1 MTKFVHPLAGFFL
14 ALTLSACSTF
24 DLGSQPNEAINSEAA
39 KLSAPASWVLGGQT
53 DGLLA
58 NRWDAVVSDPLMD
71 QYIELALKNNP
82 SLKASYES
90 IARSE
95 AILQQAQSNRL
106 PVIGTNVSTSGG
118 GNLDQFNF
126 SERYAGGLSASWE
139 VDLWGDIDAGVLS
152 STYDLDATKAT
163 YENARQALIAAV
175 ARAYIAAIESNLLV
189 ELSAQTLAAQE
200 ETYRIVMIRYKLG
213 AASRREV
220 VLAESD
226 VASARDNL
234 VISEASKRRA
244 LLSLE
249 ALLGQYPD
257 GDITVT
263 ADFPSLPPLFSTGV
277 PTELL
282 RRRPD
287 IVAAEFNALSAF
299 QATRATRANGWPR
312 LSLSGGI
319 DTATLNIGNLLDPAS
334 IAYSIGARLA
344 DVLFDGGLTEGRINA
359 ANASQRLALASY
371 GQTVLDAYFD
381 VEESLNDL
389 RTITERRPYIEKS
402 AESARETLVLAEIQ
416 YKEGAIDLLD
426 VLTFRQRSFQADI
439 SEISMERQMIDT
451 RIALYLALGGS
462 AFSQTY

>member
-58 NRWDAVVSDPLMD
+58 DRWDAVVSDPLMD

-126 SERYAGGLSASWE
+126 SERYSGGLSASWE
-139 VDLWGDIDAGVLS
+139 VDLWGNIVS

-200 ETYRIVMIRYKLG
+200 ETYRIVMIRYELG

-226 VASARDNL
+226 VAGARDNL
-234 VISEASKRRA
+234 VISEANKRRA

-257 GDITVT
+257 GDITVA

-277 PTELL
+277 PTEIL

-312 LSLSGGI
+312 LSISGGI

-334 IAYSIGARLA
+334 IAYSIGAGLA

-359 ANASQRLALASY
+359 ANASQRSALASY

-381 VEESLNDL
+381 VVESLNDL
-389 RTITERRPYIEKS
+389 RTITERHPYIEKS

-451 RIALYLALGGS
+451 RIALYLALGGT
-462 AFSQTY
+462 AFSQAY